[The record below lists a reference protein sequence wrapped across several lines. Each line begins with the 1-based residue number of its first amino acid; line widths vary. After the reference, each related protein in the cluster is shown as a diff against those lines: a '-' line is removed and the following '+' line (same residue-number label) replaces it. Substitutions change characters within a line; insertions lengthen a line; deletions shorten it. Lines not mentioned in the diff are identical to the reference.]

1 MAIALFDKYESV
13 LDRID
18 TIKYSGTIER
28 VQGGLLESRGP
39 QAVVGELC
47 RIDRGGDDDFVPAEV
62 VGLNGNRVQLMA
74 YRDIEGVEVGCSVTA
89 TGDVLRVPVSE
100 RLLGRVIDGLGRP
113 IDGKN
118 EIHGDELYPINA
130 EPPDVLRRRR
140 IETQI
145 ETGIRAVDGLVP
157 VGEGQRMGIF
167 SGSGLGKSTM
177 LGMIARNT
185 SADVNIIA
193 LIGERGR
200 EVREFLEYDLG
211 AEGLKRSVVVVSTSD
226 TPPLSRY
233 RAASVATTI
242 GEYFRDQGAN
252 VMLLFDSVTR
262 YARAVREISLARGE
276 FPANRGFTPSV
287 FSGLPKLLER
297 CGTSE
302 HGTMTGFYAILV
314 EGDDMDEPIADTVR
328 GILDGHLVL
337 SRRLAQR
344 AHYPA
349 VDVLGSISR
358 LANRVTDPRVHE
370 AVMKLRRWIAVYQ
383 ENEDVINVGA
393 YSEGSNPELDD
404 AIARIDAI
412 YDFLRQDI
420 AERTELEETRR
431 GLCELAGIPWEERG
445 AAEDDSGESPVGEAD
460 GGAEGEGNA
469 GAEIEVEAAAD
480 EDAGAEGN
488 AGAGGEAD
496 GDREIA
502 GGGQSDWGRETDWG
516 PVSSRDEEERE

>member
-1 MAIALFDKYESV
+1 MSIALFDKYQSV
-13 LDRID
+13 LERID

-47 RIDRGGDDDFVPAEV
+47 RIERGGNGDFVPAEV
-62 VGLNGNRVQLMA
+62 VGLSGNRVQLMA

-100 RLLGRVIDGLGRP
+100 RLLGRVLDGLGRP

-157 VGEGQRMGIF
+157 VGEGQRMGVF

-185 SADVNIIA
+185 SADVNVIA

-211 AEGLKRSVVVVSTSD
+211 SEGLKRSVVVVSTSD

-242 GEYFRDQGAN
+242 GEYFRNQGAS

-297 CGTSE
+297 SGTSE
-302 HGTMTGFYAILV
+302 RGTMTGFYAILV

-328 GILDGHLVL
+328 GILDGHVLL

-358 LANRVTDPRVHE
+358 LANRVTDPRVRK
-370 AVMKLRRWIAVYQ
+370 AVAIIRRWIAVYQ

-393 YSEGSNPELDD
+393 YSEGSNAELDE

-420 AERTELEETRR
+420 TERTDLDETRR
-431 GLCELAGIPWEERG
+431 RLCELAGIRWEPAG
-445 AAEDDSGESPVGEAD
+445 DSDAETDDDSRPEASAD
-460 GGAEGEGNA
+460 GSNPDEIDTAPAA
-469 GAEIEVEAAAD
+469 GGSPPHEMNTAPAAPGSSPHEIDSAPHEPAD
-480 EDAGAEGN
+480 EDADSEPGD
-488 AGAGGEAD
+488 GEE
-496 GDREIA
+496 DRE
-502 GGGQSDWGRETDWG
+502 
-516 PVSSRDEEERE
+516 